1 MRLRFYHNV
10 YCWFGCPKNACHE
23 AARWLTL
30 LCKQLRQVLCGAE
43 MIGIIW
49 NLGLE
54 HACDRE
60 DLWLKVSQPSA
71 SGS

>member
-10 YCWFGCPKNACHE
+10 NCWFGCPKNACLE

-30 LCKQLRQVLCGAE
+30 LCKQLRRVLCGAE
-43 MIGIIW
+43 MIGISR

-54 HACDRE
+54 RACDRE
-60 DLWLKVSQPSA
+60 DLWLKVSHPSA